1 MQHTLETS
9 IHLSGTGLH
18 SGKTV
23 RLAIHPADVDHGIV
37 FKRVDLADQDN
48 VIPASW
54 DHVVDTQLCTVIGNE
69 TGATVGTIEHLM
81 SALRGCGIDNALIE
95 VDAPE
100 VPIMDGSARL
110 FVDAIEEAG
119 AVSQSAP
126 RRAIRV
132 LKEVSYQDGD
142 KFVRLSPS
150 PMPVY
155 SGRIDYDHPDIGV
168 QDYSLSLIG
177 ANFKHDVS
185 DCRTF
190 GFLKDVEAMRAAG
203 LALGGSLDNAI
214 VLADDSVINEEGL
227 RCTDEFIRHKVLDA
241 VGDLALAGGPVL
253 GHYHGV
259 KAGHELNNRIL
270 KVLFADPEAWE
281 VVDYYV
287 DLDETGRAIYPQIHK
302 DSAFAA

>member
-1 MQHTLETS
+1 MQYTLKTS
-9 IHLSGTGLH
+9 IHMSGIGLH
-18 SGKTV
+18 GGETV
-23 RLAIHPADVDHGIV
+23 TMAIHSAKIDHGIV
-37 FKRVDLADQDN
+37 FKRVDLAEGEN
-48 VIPASW
+48 VIPARW
-54 DHVVDTQLCTVIGNE
+54 DHVVDTRLCTVIGNDS
-69 TGATVGTIEHLM
+69 GASVGTIEHLM

-95 VDAPE
+95 IDAPE
-100 VPIMDGSARL
+100 VPIMDGSAL
-110 FVDAIEEAG
+110 PFIVEIEKAG
-119 AVSQSAP
+119 SEMQSAP

-142 KFVRLSPS
+142 KSVTLRPS
-150 PMPVY
+150 ETPVY
-155 SGRIDYDHPDIGV
+155 SARLDYRHPDIGV
-168 QDYSLSLIG
+168 QDYSLTLIG

-203 LALGGSLDNAI
+203 LALGGSLENAV
-214 VLADDSVINEEGL
+214 VLDEDGVLNEEGL
-227 RCTDEFIRHKVLDA
+227 RCTDEFVRHKVLDA
-241 VGDLALAGGPVL
+241 VGDLALAGGPIL

-270 KVLFADPEAWE
+270 RALFADSEAYE
-281 VVDYYV
+281 ILDYYV